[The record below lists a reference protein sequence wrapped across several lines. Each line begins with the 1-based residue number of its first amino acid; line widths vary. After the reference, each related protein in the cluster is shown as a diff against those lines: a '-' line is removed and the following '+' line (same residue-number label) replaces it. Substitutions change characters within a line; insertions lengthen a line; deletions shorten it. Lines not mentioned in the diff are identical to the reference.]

1 MGTENHHIKE
11 HINRHINFYT
21 SEAIAGRGRQL
32 YKKGKVFFDDYNEK
46 TDSWKFTVLGSQ
58 KYQVLVKG
66 VNKKDIQTSCT
77 CPFEWGR
84 ICKHTV
90 AALLFVADNLG
101 EQSGLQYQT
110 QQADTLPV
118 SNKNRKN
125 SGFEITDYQ
134 HIDIDFVKRNTSP
147 RVLNQLMYYSNFKL
161 YNSVKIT
168 NESLSFIS
176 GIAEANVT
184 FYKEDGKV
192 YVTSTRASN
201 SSKLTPDEAHCLKI
215 IANSPMPNLLD
226 EVFSGRIAAKEK
238 EKLDRFGLP
247 ENTDFNEYFTY
258 IFTEQDGLMY
268 YPAKKGVGL
277 LPVKEDSNHPVAHL
291 LEELNSDKLFLTELP
306 KKSEKRELGF
316 VLKKGFRFY
325 SSYEGGYND
334 FYDDDRNEQY
344 QIVPIAGKTRKNDPT
359 RLATHIK
366 EYDEEMD
373 DRYIIDKT
381 ENAEKLLRLID
392 EIENSLGTDFQLMQK
407 AFGYLQNEKFVYG
420 LADSGFKIRKKDMLD
435 ITLSHEPADA
445 IFEVSKKKGF
455 LTLDLKIKLGEE
467 LKKRK
472 VFGSKPED
480 NYIFTS
486 GTTYYFA
493 RSEKV
498 AQMIAEFPEM
508 VKMVDSFK
516 DEFFNHLVEPV
527 SENFEVQF
535 KSGTFKS
542 ESVELDF
549 QKKQLFLSEQDEYVV
564 FTPRVEYDYNVSAV
578 LKSTGNIL
586 MKNGDA
592 IIEYKRNFELEN
604 DFLDSLAELHP
615 GFEEQKNKKQ
625 FFLHYS
631 DFTKDMWF
639 YRFFDQLQTLNVEVF
654 GLKELKKFRY
664 SPYKGKINTS
674 VTSGQDWFEV
684 DISVSFGD
692 NHVTLNDIKK
702 AVLNK
707 QRYIQLKDGSAGI
720 LPSEWLHK
728 LEKYFRHGEIKND
741 KLEISKLRFSVIDEL
756 FDNIDDTGI
765 LQEIAEKRQRLKNFT
780 NINETEVPGQ
790 ITATLRH
797 YQKEGL
803 NWLNF
808 LDEMQ
813 WGGILA
819 DDMGLGKTVQ
829 VLAFLQLQAIK
840 KNDTNLVVVPTTLLF
855 NWENELKKFA
865 PKLKA
870 FFYYGNDREKST
882 ANFASYN
889 LIITTYGILVRDIQ
903 ILSQFRFNY
912 AVLDESQAIKNPV
925 SHRYKAACLIN
936 ARNKITLTGTPIEN
950 STFDLFAQMNF
961 ANRGF
966 LGSVQKFKENYSL
979 PIDKDGNE
987 AIATELNKITNPF
1000 VLRRTKE
1007 MVASELPDKT
1017 ENMMYCEMENEQRRV
1032 YEAYRNEYRSK
1043 LLNKIEEDG
1052 IGKSKMMVLEGL
1064 TRLRQIC
1071 DSPLLLNSDEITINQ
1086 SVKIKELIQHIS
1098 HKTGRHKILIFSQFV
1113 KMLGLIR
1120 DELAKLN
1127 IEYEYLDG
1135 KSSSKQREQS
1145 VNNFQEND
1153 DLRVFLIS
1161 LKAGGTGLNLTAAD
1175 YVYIVD
1181 PWWNPAVENQAIDR
1195 CHRIGQNKKVFAY
1208 RMICKNTVEEKIID
1222 LQNKKKKIAGDI
1234 IQTDESIL
1242 KKLNKNDINE
1252 LFS

>member
-1 MGTENHHIKE
+1 MGTDNYYIKE
-11 HINRHINFYT
+11 HIKRHINFYT
-21 SEAIAGRGRQL
+21 SGAVASRGQKL
-32 YKKGKVFFDDYNEK
+32 YKNDKVIFEEYTEK
-46 TDSWKFTVLGSQ
+46 NDSWRFTVLGSK
-58 KYQVLVKG
+58 KYQVLIKG
-66 VNKKDIQTSCT
+66 VNSQNIETSCT
-77 CPFEWGR
+77 CPFDWGS
-84 ICKHTV
+84 ICKHAV
-90 AALLFVADNLG
+90 AALLFVSDNLG
-101 EQSGLQYQT
+101 NQYMLQDQKQPKITVPENNRTEEKSGY
-110 QQADTLPV
+110 
-118 SNKNRKN
+118 
-125 SGFEITDYQ
+125 EISDYQ
-134 HIDIDFVKRNTSP
+134 HIDIDFIRRNTSP
-147 RVLNQLMYYSNFKL
+147 RVLNQLMYYNNFRL
-161 YNSVKIT
+161 YNSVEVK
-168 NESLSFIS
+168 NETISFIS
-176 GIAEANVT
+176 GNTNANVT
-184 FYKEDGKV
+184 FFKEDGKV
-192 YVTSTRASN
+192 YVTSPRAAN
-201 SSKLTPDEAHCLKI
+201 SSRLTSDEAHCLKI

-226 EVFSGRIAAKEK
+226 EVFSGRILAKEK
-238 EKLDRFGLP
+238 EKLARFGLP
-247 ENTDFNEYFTY
+247 ENADFNEYFTY
-258 IFTEQDGLMY
+258 IFTEKDGLMY
-268 YPAKKGVGL
+268 YPSKKGVGL
-277 LPVKEDSNHPVAHL
+277 LPVTENINNPVTHL
-291 LEELNSDKLFLTELP
+291 LEELNNDDLFLTELP
-306 KKSEKRELGF
+306 KKKEKRELGF

-334 FYDDDRNEQY
+334 FYDDDRNTLY
-344 QIVPIAGKTRKNDPT
+344 QIIPIVGKTRKNDPT

-366 EYDEEMD
+366 AYDEEMND
-373 DRYIIDKT
+373 EFIINKS
-381 ENAEKLLRLID
+381 ENATKLLRLID
-392 EIENSLGTDFQLMQK
+392 KIEDSFGADFQLMQK
-407 AFGYLQNEKFVYG
+407 AFYSLRNEKFVYG
-420 LADSGFKIRKKDMLD
+420 LADNADKIRKKDLQD
-435 ITLSHEPADA
+435 ITLSPEPADA
-445 IFEVSKKKGF
+445 VFEVSKKKEF

-472 VFGSKPED
+472 VFRSKPED

-486 GTTYYFA
+486 GTTYHFA

-498 AQMIAEFPEM
+498 AQIIAEFPEK
-508 VKMVDSFK
+508 VKMVASFK
-516 DEFFNHLVEPV
+516 DEFFNQVVGPI

-535 KSGTFKS
+535 KNGTFKS
-542 ESVELDF
+542 ETIELDF
-549 QKKQLFLSEQDEYVV
+549 RKKQLFLSEQDEYVI

-578 LKSTGNIL
+578 LSATGNIL
-586 MKNGDA
+586 VKNGGE
-592 IIEYKRNFELEN
+592 ITEYRRNFELEN

-615 GFEEQKNKKQ
+615 DFETQKNKKR
-625 FFLHYS
+625 FYLHYS
-631 DFTKDMWF
+631 DFTKDLWF
-639 YRFFDQLQTLNVEVF
+639 YRFFDQLQALNVEVF

-684 DISVSFGD
+684 DIAVSFGD
-692 NHVTLNDIKK
+692 NRVTLNDIKK

-707 QRYIQLKDGSAGI
+707 QRYIQLNDGSVGI

-728 LEKYFRHGEIKND
+728 LEKYFRNGEIKKD

-756 FDNIDDTGI
+756 FDQIDDTGV

-780 NINETEVPGQ
+780 NISETAVPKQ

-819 DDMGLGKTVQ
+819 DDMGLGKTLQ
-829 VLAFLQLQAIK
+829 VLAFLQQQ
-840 KNDTNLVVVPTTLLF
+840 KNKNRGTNLIVVPTTLLF

-865 PKLKA
+865 PKLNA
-870 FFYYGNDREKST
+870 FFYYGIDREKNT
-882 ANFASYN
+882 NDFASYD
-889 LIITTYGILVRDIQ
+889 LVFTTYGILVRDIQ
-903 ILSQFRFNY
+903 VLSRFKFNY

-925 SHRYKAACLIN
+925 SHRYKAACLIH
-936 ARNKITLTGTPIEN
+936 ARNKIALTGTPIEN

-966 LGSVQKFKENYSL
+966 FGGVQKFRENYST
-979 PIDKDGNE
+979 PIDKDGDE
-987 AIATELNKITNPF
+987 QIAGELNKLTHPF

-1007 MVASELPDKT
+1007 MVASELPEKT
-1017 ENMMYCEMENEQRRV
+1017 ENILYCEMESGQRRV
-1032 YEAYRNEYRSK
+1032 YDAYRNEYRNR
-1043 LLNKIEEDG
+1043 LLQKIEEDG
-1052 IGKSKMMVLEGL
+1052 MAKSKMMVLEAL

-1071 DSPLLLNSDEITINQ
+1071 DSPVLLNSDEVTENQ
-1086 SVKIKELIQHIS
+1086 SVKIKELIRHITD
-1098 HKTGRHKILIFSQFV
+1098 KTGHHKILIFSQFV
-1113 KMLGLIR
+1113 KMLGLIQ

-1135 KSSSKQREQS
+1135 QSSSKQREQS
-1145 VNNFQEND
+1145 VNNFQENEN
-1153 DLRVFLIS
+1153 LRVFLIS

-1195 CHRIGQNKKVFAY
+1195 CHRIGQDKKVFAY
-1208 RMICKNTVEEKIID
+1208 RMICTNTVEEKIIA